1 MGVTGAGKSTFVSD
15 LVGNNNV
22 IIGHSL
28 KSETKLTAAYR
39 LDHEVLGRI
48 ELLDTPGFDD
58 TFSADT
64 EVLREIAARMSK
76 MYRDGKKLAGIIY
89 LHRISDNRM
98 TGSALRN
105 LRMFKELC
113 GENAY
118 SHVVLATSMWSKE
131 DFSIAKQREQE
142 LVGDGGFWAEMAKR
156 GSPVRRW
163 LNRSSP
169 HEIIGEIMSENR
181 ASGPA
186 TLQIQREL
194 VDERKR
200 LERTAA
206 GQEVDR
212 ELNKIRQ
219 MFEKQLQD
227 LRDEN
232 RIAMQEQDVEWQ
244 TALREQRKE
253 LERQQQLID
262 DGQKAMQVTFEQLC
276 VDNKEKYDREILR
289 LKKELERA
297 EVASEMARLATE
309 RKEAEIDTLRKELGD
324 KTESEQGD
332 EDRKQLQDAEEEQA
346 KLVKELEEK
355 RKKQISLRSLL
366 LLLGHAIATT
376 TNIVVQLVV

>member
-1 MGVTGAGKSTFVSD
+1 MSSTQALTSKGTPDVSEGASEDWPVIAVMGVTGAGKSTFISD

-39 LDHEVLGRI
+39 LDHEILGRI

-64 EVLREIAARMSK
+64 DVLREIAAP
-76 MYRDGKKLAGIIY
+76 
-89 LHRISDNRM
+89 
-98 TGSALRN
+98 
-105 LRMFKELC
+105 C
-113 GENAY
+113 GPRKTLL
-118 SHVVLATSMWSKE
+118 S
-131 DFSIAKQREQE
+131 QE
-142 LVGDGGFWAEMAKR
+142 LVGDGGFWAEMARR

-169 HEIIGEIMSENR
+169 YEIIGEIMSENR

-212 ELNKIRQ
+212 ELNKVRQ
-219 MFEKQLQD
+219 MFEKQLQS

-232 RIAMQEQDVEWQ
+232 TIAMKEQDVEWQ

-276 VDNKEKYDREILR
+276 VDNKEKYDREISR
-289 LKKELERA
+289 LKQELERA

-324 KTESEQGD
+324 KTESEQGE